1 MGEKLS
7 DFLLQLLI
15 KANDI
20 FMRESDYD
28 KPIKMFLNLSSLKYF
43 LFDESFLLTAGL
55 STKISMRTTL
65 LIKHKLSK

>member
-43 LFDESFLLTAGL
+43 LFDESFLLKAEL
-55 STKISMRTTL
+55 STKICMRTTL